1 MELWLVCALLTV
13 VCYGLGEGL
22 AKEPTVRLGSARM
35 LVLYALGSAPIYAA
49 WFVLGSGWDR
59 LTPLGVALAAA
70 SAVCG
75 CFGTIFWF
83 RAMESGT
90 ASVVSG
96 FTAAYPVITVAA
108 AVVILGVSLVPVQI
122 IAIAFLLIGAVVLG
136 LHDHPGEAAVGR
148 AWLAPMLCAIVLW
161 GAWGIV
167 ERMSIDALGFAGNA
181 GIYGLVSTPIYLILA
196 RRGLSRKD
204 AWDRVG
210 VREALPSLGL
220 FAFAGIT
227 IFLAVGLGPVAI
239 VVPLTTA
246 YPVVAILVRRLWMD
260 ERMTMPQKVAVA
272 FAIVGA
278 ALASL

>member
-22 AKEPTVRLGSARM
+22 SKEPTVRLGSARM

-59 LTPLGVALAAA
+59 LTPLGVALATA
-70 SAVCG
+70 SAVC
-75 CFGTIFWF
+75 
-83 RAMESGT
+83 
-90 ASVVSG
+90 G

-136 LHDHPGEAAVGR
+136 LHDHPGEAAVGK
-148 AWLAPMLCAIVLW
+148 AWLAPMLLAVVFW

-181 GIYGLVSTPIYLILA
+181 GIYVLVSTPIYLA
-196 RRGLSRKD
+196 VAARGLRGTGS
-204 AWDRVG
+204 WDRTG
-210 VREALPSLGL
+210 IREAIPSLFL
-220 FAFAGIT
+220 FSIAGIT
-227 IFLAVGLGPVAI
+227 IFLAIGLGPIVI

-246 YPVVAILVRRLWMD
+246 YPIVAILVRRFWMD
-260 ERMTMPQKVAVA
+260 ERLTFPQK
-272 FAIVGA
+272 FAIALAMVGA
-278 ALASL
+278 FLATL